1 MSEIFYI
8 LSTIGEGLKSFKR
21 EKRERSHQ
29 EKSGELELGLAS
41 QNNLYYL

>member
-29 EKSGELELGLAS
+29 EKLERELGFRA
-41 QNNLYYL
+41 YKPK